1 MTVSL
6 TVIPVWRW
14 SSLGTVQIPSG
25 PLMTSMNLPEYI
37 LLNLVDI
44 SVQFY
49 LKTHVFLSS
58 LLETSMIIFFPVF
71 LFVFCFVCFLKQSL
85 IMQPRITLN
94 SQQFYWSKCPHS
106 GIADMHHHTQ
116 LLVHYYFLP
125 AIPLVRLPAVYLF
138 VCLWMQPPF
147 MCLCSLSTYFP
158 YPNSVSNILL
168 SLPSLCSILEVIP
181 Q

>member
-58 LLETSMIIFFPVF
+58 LLETSMIIFSPCLSFCF
-71 LFVFCFVCFLKQSL
+71 LFCLFSETESYHAAQDNPELTAV
-85 IMQPRITLN
+85 
-94 SQQFYWSKCPHS
+94 
-106 GIADMHHHTQ
+106 
-116 LLVHYYFLP
+116 LLVQVPTFRDCRYAPPYS
-125 AIPLVRLPAVYLF
+125 AAGPLLF
-138 VCLWMQPPF
+138 PSSHPSRTLTSCLSICLSVDATALYVF
-147 MCLCSLSTYFP
+147 M
-158 YPNSVSNILL
+158 
-168 SLPSLCSILEVIP
+168 
-181 Q
+181 